1 MERLIE
7 NGKWHLFC
15 PNEFPGLHETFGDE
29 YKELYFKYEHETDW
43 SKRPQMHVI
52 YVWL

>member
-7 NGKWHLFC
+7 NEKWHLFC

-43 SKRPQMHVI
+43 SNLMHVI